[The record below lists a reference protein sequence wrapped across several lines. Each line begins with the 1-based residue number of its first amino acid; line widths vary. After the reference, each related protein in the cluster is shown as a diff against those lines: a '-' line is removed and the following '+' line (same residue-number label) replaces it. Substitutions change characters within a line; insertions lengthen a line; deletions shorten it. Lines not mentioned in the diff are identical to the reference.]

1 MPSIAE
7 QIARIVLENSAGPY
21 CALAS
26 TQHHARQRVIEA
38 AAKLVQTILEQN
50 KAAQP

>member
-1 MPSIAE
+1 MTSLAE

-26 TQHHARQRVIEA
+26 TQHFARQRVIEA
-38 AAKLVQTILEQN
+38 AAVKVQAILDQH
-50 KAAQP
+50 KPA